1 MVPLDVA
8 VDVRLSGS
16 FGQNR
21 VRWPARPRVRLAKIA
36 HIGRRR
42 LGFVRPPCIPATG
55 TPRVRLAK
63 VLQLAPP
70 GVAEKARDPPPL
82 LICLRVRIRLT
93 IRISLAAAQARN
105 TAARPAHVTVRA
117 AIAPP
122 QSHIRKRCG
131 RGTISLSSVRCERRC
146 SIKCPDGAFAPRE
159 GTGFVTVE
167 RHGARKRCPIQGLDG
182 KQIGARAAH
191 PRHIHFAY
199 TRCGRPSRTAPC
211 RPPAPRWHGP
221 RRQSRPQMQDRGLP
235 AGSTRG
241 ERRCAMSAPCPPLSS
256 GPGRG
261 GRFCGLPRASLR

>member
-167 RHGARKRCPIQGLDG
+167 RYGARKRCPIQGLHG
-182 KQIGARAAH
+182 KEIGARAAH
-191 PRHIHFAY
+191 PRHIHLR
-199 TRCGRPSRTAPC
+199 TRDAAGHLEP
-211 RPPAPRWHGP
+211 
-221 RRQSRPQMQDRGLP
+221 LP
-235 AGSTRG
+235 AGLRPRDGTG
-241 ERRCAMSAPCPPLSS
+241 Q
-256 GPGRG
+256 G
-261 GRFCGLPRASLR
+261 GNLVRKCRIEACRLAQPVPDGVAR

>member
-1 MVPLDVA
+1 VVPLDVA

-159 GTGFVTVE
+159 GTCLVTVE
-167 RHGARKRCPIQGLDG
+167 RHGARKRCPIQGLHG

-191 PRHIHFAY
+191 PRHIHLRA
-199 TRCGRPSRTAPC
+199 GDAAGHLEP
-211 RPPAPRWHGP
+211 
-221 RRQSRPQMQDRGLP
+221 LP
-235 AGSTRG
+235 AGLRPRDGTG
-241 ERRCAMSAPCPPLSS
+241 Q
-256 GPGRG
+256 G
-261 GRFCGLPRASLR
+261 GNPVRKCRIEACRLAQPVANGVAR

>member
-1 MVPLDVA
+1 VVPLDVA

-146 SIKCPDGAFAPRE
+146 SIKCPDGAFAPRQ

-167 RHGARKRCPIQGLDG
+167 RHGARKRCPIQGLHG

-191 PRHIHFAY
+191 PRHIHLP
-199 TRCGRPSRTAPC
+199 TRDAAGHLEP
-211 RPPAPRWHGP
+211 
-221 RRQSRPQMQDRGLP
+221 LP
-235 AGSTRG
+235 AGLRPRDGTG
-241 ERRCAMSAPCPPLSS
+241 Q
-256 GPGRG
+256 G
-261 GRFCGLPRASLR
+261 GNLVRKCRIEACRLAQPVANGVAR

>member
-1 MVPLDVA
+1 VVPLDVA

-21 VRWPARPRVRLAKIA
+21 VRWPAR
-36 HIGRRR
+36 
-42 LGFVRPPCIPATG
+42 
-55 TPRVRLAK
+55 PRVRLAK

-167 RHGARKRCPIQGLDG
+167 RYGARKRCPIQGLHG
-182 KQIGARAAH
+182 KEIGARAAH
-191 PRHIHFAY
+191 PRHIHLR
-199 TRCGRPSRTAPC
+199 TRDAAGHLEP
-211 RPPAPRWHGP
+211 
-221 RRQSRPQMQDRGLP
+221 LP
-235 AGSTRG
+235 AGLRPRDGTG
-241 ERRCAMSAPCPPLSS
+241 Q
-256 GPGRG
+256 G
-261 GRFCGLPRASLR
+261 GNLVRKCRIEACRLAQPVANGVAR

>member
-1 MVPLDVA
+1 VVPLDVA

-42 LGFVRPPCIPATG
+42 LRFVRPPCIPATG

-93 IRISLAAAQARN
+93 IRISLTREASLAAAQGWT
-105 TAARPAHVTVRA
+105 TAARPAHVTARPV
-117 AIAPP
+117 IAPP
-122 QSHIRKRCG
+122 QSHLRKRWG

-146 SIKCPDGAFAPRE
+146 SIKGPDGAFAPRE
-159 GTGFVTVE
+159 GTGLVTVE
-167 RHGARKRCPIQGLDG
+167 RHGARKRCPIQGLHG

-191 PRHIHFAY
+191 PRHIHLRA
-199 TRCGRPSRTAPC
+199 GDAAGHLEP
-211 RPPAPRWHGP
+211 
-221 RRQSRPQMQDRGLP
+221 LP
-235 AGSTRG
+235 AGLRPRDGTG
-241 ERRCAMSAPCPPLSS
+241 Q
-256 GPGRG
+256 G
-261 GRFCGLPRASLR
+261 GNPVRKCRIEACRLAQPVANGVAR

>member
-167 RHGARKRCPIQGLDG
+167 RHGARKRCPIQGLHG

-191 PRHIHFAY
+191 PRHIHLR
-199 TRCGRPSRTAPC
+199 TRDAAGHLEP
-211 RPPAPRWHGP
+211 
-221 RRQSRPQMQDRGLP
+221 LP
-235 AGSTRG
+235 AGLRPRDGTG
-241 ERRCAMSAPCPPLSS
+241 Q
-256 GPGRG
+256 G
-261 GRFCGLPRASLR
+261 GNLVRKCRIEACRLAQPVPDGVAR

>member
-42 LGFVRPPCIPATG
+42 LRFVRPPCIPATG

-167 RHGARKRCPIQGLDG
+167 RYGARKRCPIQGLHG
-182 KQIGARAAH
+182 KEIGARAAH
-191 PRHIHFAY
+191 PRHIHL
-199 TRCGRPSRTAPC
+199 RTGDAAGHLEP
-211 RPPAPRWHGP
+211 
-221 RRQSRPQMQDRGLP
+221 LP
-235 AGSTRG
+235 AGLRPRDGTG
-241 ERRCAMSAPCPPLSS
+241 Q
-256 GPGRG
+256 G
-261 GRFCGLPRASLR
+261 GNLVRKCRIEACRLAQPVPDGVAR

>member
-1 MVPLDVA
+1 VVPLDVA

-42 LGFVRPPCIPATG
+42 LGFVRPPCIPANG
-55 TPRVRLAK
+55 TSRVRLAK

-167 RHGARKRCPIQGLDG
+167 RYGARKRCPIQGLHG
-182 KQIGARAAH
+182 KEIGARAAH
-191 PRHIHFAY
+191 PRHIHLR
-199 TRCGRPSRTAPC
+199 TRDAAGHLEP
-211 RPPAPRWHGP
+211 
-221 RRQSRPQMQDRGLP
+221 LP
-235 AGSTRG
+235 AGLRPRDGTG
-241 ERRCAMSAPCPPLSS
+241 Q
-256 GPGRG
+256 G
-261 GRFCGLPRASLR
+261 GNLVRKCRIEACRLAQPVANGVAR

>member
-167 RHGARKRCPIQGLDG
+167 RYGARKRCPIQGLHG
-182 KQIGARAAH
+182 KEIGARAAH
-191 PRHIHFAY
+191 PRRIHLR
-199 TRCGRPSRTAPC
+199 TRDAAGHLEP
-211 RPPAPRWHGP
+211 
-221 RRQSRPQMQDRGLP
+221 LP
-235 AGSTRG
+235 AGLRPRDGTG
-241 ERRCAMSAPCPPLSS
+241 Q
-256 GPGRG
+256 G
-261 GRFCGLPRASLR
+261 GNLVRKCRIEACRLAQPVANGVAR